1 MMFLIGMIVGAV
13 FGGVVGVVTTA
24 VLFVGKDD
32 NESAERTET
41 RRKG

>member
-24 VLFVGKDD
+24 VLFISKED
-32 NESAERTET
+32 
-41 RRKG
+41 